1 MRVTAPLSVAV
12 AEATPVLLGIDLP
25 VGGAVTRA
33 LRVAVT
39 LGDDDTDAVTLWWP
53 LRLMDDAIVTF
64 PEGLGLLLPLVCWD
78 VERENRGEREG
89 SSDAELVPLVEARA
103 LPDDATLTLPVAEGE
118 PEASAVADVFA
129 DADDVRI
136 ASGLTV
142 PVPLNVASIEAE
154 AVFEEAGVDEGD
166 VGAERVAREELAVAL
181 VDVVA
186 ESDGEGVLERDRRGD
201 VDASG
206 DKLA

>member
-1 MRVTAPLSVAV
+1 MRVTAPLLVVV
-12 AEATPVLLGIDLP
+12 AEATPVLLGIALP

-39 LGDDDTDAVTLWWP
+39 LGDDETDAVALWWP
-53 LRLMDDAIVTF
+53 LRLADDANVTL
-64 PEGLGLLLPLVCWD
+64 PEGLGLLLPLFCWD
-78 VERENRGEREG
+78 VEREDRGEREG
-89 SSDAELVPLVEARA
+89 GFDAELVPLVEVRA

-118 PEASAVADVFA
+118 PEASAVADLFA
-129 DADDVRI
+129 DADDVRV

-154 AVFEEAGVDEGD
+154 AVFEEAGVGEGD

-186 ESDGEGVLERDRRGD
+186 ESEGEGVLERDQRGD
-201 VDASG
+201 IDASG
-206 DKLA
+206 DELA